1 MRIDFMCIDA
11 VYLHVCPCERIRFPS
26 QADPLHVD
34 PRTPRNTRTFQWPAH
49 STQMELT
56 DRCTLSSLALVS
68 PVDIFPRH
76 RSR

>member
-1 MRIDFMCIDA
+1 MCIDFMCTDA
-11 VYLHVCPCERIRFPS
+11 ACLNLCLCESISSPS
-26 QADPLHVD
+26 QADPLHMD
-34 PRTPRNTRTFQWPAH
+34 PKTPRNTRTFQWPAH

-56 DRCTLSSLALVS
+56 NRCTLSSLALVS